1 MKTENLK
8 SLESLSLF
16 CHLSGL
22 FTVFIGIVVIFMNAL
37 NSEWR
42 YVQVGIYIFATG
54 YASVK
59 ISSKISQVVV
69 DETQN
74 NA

>member
-1 MKTENLK
+1 MKLENAK

-22 FTVFIGIVVIFMNAL
+22 FTVFIGIVMIFMNAL
-37 NSEWR
+37 NGEWR
-42 YVQVGIYIFATG
+42 LAQVGLYIFATG
-54 YASVK
+54 YALTK
-59 ISSKISQVVV
+59 ISSKVSQVVV

-74 NA
+74 TV